1 MYVKHASKHL
11 EDDWW
16 SEFND
21 FNRVLQQEH
30 TFSLTL
36 LVSLAFFVMHIMLL
50 RCTFHNSVPSI
61 IVVIM
66 GMFFLPH
73 HNVCSSQLFILST
86 LSCHNYGAILL
97 FFTQDSRVLSTLTSY
112 TQILSMLTPP
122 WLFSLLIPK
131 GLM

>member
-1 MYVKHASKHL
+1 MLSMHPNTLKMIGGQNSMTSIECYSKCIPFCSQCQFH
-11 EDDWW
+11 
-16 SEFND
+16 
-21 FNRVLQQEH
+21 QP
-30 TFSLTL
+30 
-36 LVSLAFFVMHIMLL
+36 FFVMHIMLL
-50 RCTFHNSVPSI
+50 RCTFHNSVPLI

-73 HNVCSSQLFILST
+73 HNVCLSQLFILST

-122 WLFSLLIPK
+122 RLFSLLIPK